1 MSIRNTEV
9 WYAACRLPI
18 STGTGEI
25 TVCRGDLAIWL
36 ASQGEQRERSD
47 IDLAIECPGACEAQ
61 WQQVLAIID
70 EADTLLPIDCV
81 RLDEESPQ
89 SLLYQAIL
97 RDRVP
102 LYRRMTP

>member
-1 MSIRNTEV
+1 MTLTGLACYDFVSQL
-9 WYAACRLPI
+9 AALPFV
-18 STGTGEI
+18 E
-25 TVCRGDLAIWL
+25 AIWL
-36 ASQGEQRERSD
+36 FGSRARGDHRERSD

-89 SLLYQAIL
+89 SQLYQAIL
-97 RDRVP
+97 CDRVP

>member
-1 MSIRNTEV
+1 MQLAD
-9 WYAACRLPI
+9 YQFLQALARLPFV
-18 STGTGEI
+18 E
-25 TVCRGDLAIWL
+25 AIWL
-36 ASQGEQRERSD
+36 FGSRARGEQRERSD

-89 SLLYQAIL
+89 SQLYQAIL
-97 RDRVP
+97 CDRVP

>member
-1 MSIRNTEV
+1 MQLAD
-9 WYAACRLPI
+9 YQFLQALARLPFV
-18 STGTGEI
+18 E
-25 TVCRGDLAIWL
+25 AIWL
-36 ASQGEQRERSD
+36 FGSRARGEQRERSD

>member
-1 MSIRNTEV
+1 MQLAD
-9 WYAACRLPI
+9 YQFLQALARLPFV
-18 STGTGEI
+18 E
-25 TVCRGDLAIWL
+25 AIWL
-36 ASQGEQRERSD
+36 FGSRARGEQRERSD
-47 IDLAIECPGACEAQ
+47 IDLAIECPSASEAQ
-61 WQQVLAIID
+61 WQQVLAIVD

>member
-1 MSIRNTEV
+1 MQLAD
-9 WYAACRLPI
+9 YQFLQALARLPFV
-18 STGTGEI
+18 E
-25 TVCRGDLAIWL
+25 AIWL
-36 ASQGEQRERSD
+36 FGSRARGEQRERSD

-70 EADTLLPIDCV
+70 EADTLLPLDCV

-89 SLLYQAIL
+89 SPLYQAIL

>member
-1 MSIRNTEV
+1 MTLTGLACYDFVSQL
-9 WYAACRLPI
+9 AALPFV
-18 STGTGEI
+18 E
-25 TVCRGDLAIWL
+25 AIWL
-36 ASQGEQRERSD
+36 FGSRARGDHRERSD
-47 IDLAIECPGACEAQ
+47 IDLAIECPDASEAQ

-89 SLLYQAIL
+89 SPLYQTIL

>member
-1 MSIRNTEV
+1 MQLAD
-9 WYAACRLPI
+9 YQFLQALARLPFV
-18 STGTGEI
+18 E
-25 TVCRGDLAIWL
+25 AIWL
-36 ASQGEQRERSD
+36 FGSRARGEQRERSD

-89 SLLYQAIL
+89 SRLYQAIL

>member
-1 MSIRNTEV
+1 MQLAD
-9 WYAACRLPI
+9 YQFLQALARLPFV
-18 STGTGEI
+18 E
-25 TVCRGDLAIWL
+25 AIWL
-36 ASQGEQRERSD
+36 FGARARGEQRERSD

>member
-1 MSIRNTEV
+1 MQLAD
-9 WYAACRLPI
+9 YQFLQALARLPFV
-18 STGTGEI
+18 E
-25 TVCRGDLAIWL
+25 AIWL
-36 ASQGEQRERSD
+36 FGSRARGEQRERSD

-97 RDRVP
+97 CDRVP